1 MQCRTAACA
10 IATGRYRRVLI
21 VCSEIASVGLN
32 RDDMDTAPLFGDG
45 AAALV
50 LVLGADSGDSGSQ
63 LLAAHLETYSEGIEH
78 CRVRAGG
85 TRLRLE
91 HGIDA
96 LRAGSLFEMNGR
108 ANYRLAA
115 AKLPGLLQRLLH
127 KAGVELAQL
136 QRIVPHQ
143 ASATALWH
151 LQVALRRAPDTL
163 VNVIGERGNQMAAS
177 IPSALHQAIASG
189 RIVRGGRAMI
199 DVCCVES
206 AVAAALAALRAE
218 HLGDGRAYNISNGTP
233 IAVRDLLTQ
242 LFAALQLRVRLLP
255 VPRRLAL
262 ALALAT
268 LGEQIALRRR
278 GQPEPRLSRY
288 GIGVLGYSQTLD
300 ISRARRELGYA
311 ARRWRPAGSRRW
323 RRYCS
328 IRCTATCCS
337 TPAIRNTSSMPPR
350 SYPSACTAC

>member
-1 MQCRTAACA
+1 MRHYAGADEPASLLGERAARAALAAAQLEPDQVDCVISACSLMEQAIPCSAALLHARLGLQGSGLPAFDINATCLSFIAALDLAACA

-127 KAGVELAQL
+127 KAG
-136 QRIVPHQ
+136 
-143 ASATALWH
+143 
-151 LQVALRRAPDTL
+151 
-163 VNVIGERGNQMAAS
+163 
-177 IPSALHQAIASG
+177 
-189 RIVRGGRAMI
+189 
-199 DVCCVES
+199 
-206 AVAAALAALRAE
+206 
-218 HLGDGRAYNISNGTP
+218 
-233 IAVRDLLTQ
+233 
-242 LFAALQLRVRLLP
+242 
-255 VPRRLAL
+255 
-262 ALALAT
+262 
-268 LGEQIALRRR
+268 
-278 GQPEPRLSRY
+278 
-288 GIGVLGYSQTLD
+288 
-300 ISRARRELGYA
+300 ARR
-311 ARRWRPAGSRRW
+311 S
-323 RRYCS
+323 
-328 IRCTATCCS
+328 
-337 TPAIRNTSSMPPR
+337 PR
-350 SYPSACTAC
+350 SAC

>member
-1 MQCRTAACA
+1 MTVAPSRPIAVRILGTGDYLPARQVASDSFDQRWGKPAGWTLRHAGVGVRHYAGADEPASLMGERAARAALAAAQLDASEVDCVICACSLMEQAIPCSAALLHARLGLQGSGLPAFDINATCLSFIAALDLAACA
-10 IATGRYRRVLI
+10 IAAGRYLRVLI

-45 AAALV
+45 AAA

-108 ANYRLAA
+108 ATYRLAA
-115 AKLPGLLQRLLH
+115 AKLPGFLQRLLL

-143 ASATALWH
+143 ASAKALRH
-151 LQVALRRAPDTL
+151 LQVALRLAPDTL

-177 IPSALHQAIASG
+177 IPSALHQAIADG
-189 RIVRGGRAMI
+189 RIVRGELIGLIGSGAGLAFGG
-199 DVCCVES
+199 
-206 AVAAALAALRAE
+206 AVLR
-218 HLGDGRAYNISNGTP
+218 Y
-233 IAVRDLLTQ
+233 
-242 LFAALQLRVRLLP
+242 
-255 VPRRLAL
+255 
-262 ALALAT
+262 
-268 LGEQIALRRR
+268 
-278 GQPEPRLSRY
+278 
-288 GIGVLGYSQTLD
+288 
-300 ISRARRELGYA
+300 
-311 ARRWRPAGSRRW
+311 
-323 RRYCS
+323 
-328 IRCTATCCS
+328 
-337 TPAIRNTSSMPPR
+337 
-350 SYPSACTAC
+350 